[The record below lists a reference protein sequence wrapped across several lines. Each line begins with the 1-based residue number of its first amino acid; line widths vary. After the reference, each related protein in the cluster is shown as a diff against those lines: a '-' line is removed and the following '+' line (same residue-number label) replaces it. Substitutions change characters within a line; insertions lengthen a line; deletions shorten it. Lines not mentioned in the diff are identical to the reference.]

1 LLFYCFFIPFRI
13 RTNVLSLDDL
23 VWSYA
28 IGGWMEQAI
37 QSLTPKINKI
47 VIWIQKQSRK
57 TTIFLNLVAFCL
69 IWFGYSTV
77 RRVTA
82 DSTKIA
88 AENAVNLVKFQD
100 WLGFPSEA
108 KLQSWFLDSE
118 ILIKIANTFY
128 FIMHFPSMIVFLLWV
143 MVRKVEWMPQVRA
156 SLCLA
161 TFSGLAIHLL
171 FPLMPPRLMPLYG
184 FIDTAKVFGP
194 DPYAL
199 GIAKAANEFAAMPSL
214 HVGWALLIALAAI
227 RILKSPAR
235 WLMLLHPILTTVVVV
250 ITANHFWLDI
260 IVGGILALV
269 GWQVATKYWP
279 IKVIKR
285 MKDQFFVTQK
295 DRKIADEK
303 LEEYRSSAKSPSH
316 GVEGTKNPI

>member
-1 LLFYCFFIPFRI
+1 M
-13 RTNVLSLDDL
+13 
-23 VWSYA
+23 
-28 IGGWMEQAI
+28 GQAI

-47 VIWIQKQSRK
+47 IIWIQKQNRT
-57 TTIFLNLVAFCL
+57 TTIVLNLATFGL
-69 IWFGYSTV
+69 LWLGYSTV
-77 RRVTA
+77 RRITA

-100 WLGFPSEA
+100 WMGFPNEA
-108 KLQSWFLDSE
+108 TLQSWFIDSE
-118 ILIKIANTFY
+118 VLIKVANTFY
-128 FIMHFPSMIVFLLWV
+128 FVMHFPSMILFLLWV
-143 MVRKVEWMPQVRA
+143 MFRKIEWMPQVRA

-161 TFSGLAIHLL
+161 TFSGLIIHLL
-171 FPLMPPRLMPLYG
+171 FPLMPPRLMGSYG

-227 RILKSPAR
+227 RILKTPAR

-260 IVGGILALV
+260 IVGAILAFI

-279 IKVIKR
+279 IKVIKQ
-285 MKDQFFVTQK
+285 MKDQFFMTEE
-295 DRKIADEK
+295 DRKVAEEK
-303 LEEYRSSAKSPSH
+303 LEEFKASVKSPSH
-316 GVEGTKNPI
+316 GAEGKETPI

>member
-1 LLFYCFFIPFRI
+1 M
-13 RTNVLSLDDL
+13 
-23 VWSYA
+23 
-28 IGGWMEQAI
+28 GQAI

-47 VIWIQKQSRK
+47 IIWIQKQNRT
-57 TTIFLNLVAFCL
+57 TTIVLNLATFGL
-69 IWFGYSTV
+69 LWLGYSTV
-77 RRVTA
+77 RRITA

-100 WLGFPSEA
+100 WMGFPNEA
-108 KLQSWFLDSE
+108 TLQSWFIDSE
-118 ILIKIANTFY
+118 VLIKVANTFY
-128 FIMHFPSMIVFLLWV
+128 FVMHFPSMILFLLWV
-143 MVRKVEWMPQVRA
+143 MFRKIEWMPQVRA

-161 TFSGLAIHLL
+161 TFSGLIIHLL
-171 FPLMPPRLMPLYG
+171 FPLMPPRLMGSYG

-227 RILKSPAR
+227 RILKTPAR

-260 IVGGILALV
+260 IVGAILAFI

-279 IKVIKR
+279 IKVIKQ
-285 MKDQFFVTQK
+285 MKDQFFMTEE
-295 DRKIADEK
+295 DRKVAEKK
-303 LEEYRSSAKSPSH
+303 LEEFKASVKSPSH
-316 GVEGTKNPI
+316 GAEGKETPI

>member
-1 LLFYCFFIPFRI
+1 
-13 RTNVLSLDDL
+13 
-23 VWSYA
+23 
-28 IGGWMEQAI
+28 MEQAI

-47 VIWIQKQSRK
+47 IIWIQKQNRT
-57 TTIFLNLVAFCL
+57 TTIVLNLATFGL
-69 IWFGYSTV
+69 LWLGYSTV
-77 RRVTA
+77 RRITA

-100 WLGFPSEA
+100 WMGFPNEA
-108 KLQSWFLDSE
+108 TLQSWFIDSE
-118 ILIKIANTFY
+118 VLIKVANTFY
-128 FIMHFPSMIVFLLWV
+128 FVMHFPSMILFLLWV
-143 MVRKVEWMPQVRA
+143 MFRKIEWMPQVRA

-161 TFSGLAIHLL
+161 TFSGLIIHLL
-171 FPLMPPRLMPLYG
+171 FPLMPPRLMGSYG

-227 RILKSPAR
+227 RILKTPAR

-260 IVGGILALV
+260 IVGAILAFI

-279 IKVIKR
+279 IKVIKQ
-285 MKDQFFVTQK
+285 MKDQFFMTEE
-295 DRKIADEK
+295 DRKVAEEK
-303 LEEYRSSAKSPSH
+303 LEEFKASVKSPSH
-316 GVEGTKNPI
+316 GAEGKETPI